1 MSELDKTKDNIGVD
15 KLDKDSR
22 EKLFKDFQKA
32 GGKVLTERE
41 LLRQRVK
48 EQLLKQK
55 QTKPSTN
62 QMPPP
67 KIQPKPQHKQKLSS
81 VEKPRPSTT
90 QKSSDILEISWIDRI
105 KVFINAYFNSTI
117 KINGYLKHRFFNDTL
132 VEVPRS
138 FTDLRIVSYLLT
150 EKDERLS
157 NLVKKSLNA
166 INPVGYE
173 VIYRLNSLPNNE
185 IFHKAE
191 SIIKVYSQTKVTVK
205 PQDIK
210 DIIKYIFKKL
220 YILYPYKDQAKVLIS
235 TALRSIQQYLPKG
248 DLQRTEKLFYKA
260 WDFLFSDY
268 FQKLKVVIDFIIG
281 KELSLT
287 SEHLIRFLEI
297 SEDDHIGYL
306 TEKFGI
312 SKVEED
318 KPKTE
323 DKSSPQKVKDEKQV
337 YLEEGV
343 EIINSIDIKKIQE
356 SIRRKNVF
364 VENNDKVF
372 ITEAILEFYDTHIH
386 PVLVTKAK
394 YSLVFDAVKTLDVKK
409 EFDDIYTGIVSIK
422 DRINEYYKV
431 IEDYR
436 NVESDV
442 MVPITKKSNL
452 LNTRS
457 IERTRISYQ
466 IRKDVSELFK
476 KIKNNLD
483 IVLKD
488 YKSGGAILTNS
499 DEIIEFKINK
509 IKDIQVE
516 KNFFEGK
523 KVIDALNDIDK
534 IINSIIFLLTD
545 GDLGGSN
552 VKLEKPIYLNINL

>member
-1 MSELDKTKDNIGVD
+1 MSELDRTKDNIGID
-15 KLDKDSR
+15 RLDKESR
-22 EKLFKDFQKA
+22 EKLFKEFQRA

-41 LLRQRVK
+41 LLRQKVK
-48 EQLLKQK
+48 EQLMKQK
-55 QTKPSTN
+55 EKNSPVKQIPT
-62 QMPPP
+62 Q
-67 KIQPKPQHKQKLSS
+67 KIQPNSQQKQKTSTIKRTNQLTTK
-81 VEKPRPSTT
+81 KP
-90 QKSSDILEISWIDRI
+90 SDDLKPSWIDKI
-105 KVFINAYFNSTI
+105 KVFTNAYLNSTI
-117 KINGYLKHRFFNDTL
+117 KINGYLKHKFFNDTL

-150 EKDERLS
+150 EKDEKLS
-157 NLVKKSLNA
+157 NVVKKSLNA

-173 VIYRLNSLPNNE
+173 IIYRLNSFPNNE

-191 SIIKVYSQTKVTVK
+191 SISKEYSQTRLTVK
-205 PQDIK
+205 PQEIK

-220 YILYPYKDQAKVLIS
+220 YILYPYKDQAKVLVS

-248 DLQRTEKLFYKA
+248 DLQRVEKLFYKS

-268 FQKLKVVIDFIIG
+268 FKKLKVVVDFIVG

-306 TEKFGI
+306 TEKVGI

-318 KPKTE
+318 KPKPE
-323 DKSSPQKVKDEKQV
+323 DKTPPQQVKDEKQV

-372 ITEAILEFYDTHIH
+372 ITEAIIEFFDTHVY
-386 PVLVTKAK
+386 PVLVSKAK
-394 YSLVFDAVKTLDVKK
+394 YNPVFDAVKTLDVKK
-409 EFDDIYTGIVSIK
+409 EFDDIYSGIVSIR

-431 IEDYR
+431 VEDYK
-436 NVESDV
+436 NVESDI
-442 MVPITKKSNL
+442 MIPITKKSSL

-457 IERTRISYQ
+457 IERTRLSYQ

-476 KIKNNLD
+476 KIKNDLD
-483 IVLKD
+483 LVLKD
-488 YKSGGAILTNS
+488 HKSGGAILTNP
-499 DEIIEFKINK
+499 DDIIEFKIDK
-509 IKDIQVE
+509 IKDIEVE
-516 KNFFEGK
+516 RNFFEGK
-523 KVIDALNDIDK
+523 KVIDALTDIDK

-552 VKLEKPIYLNINL
+552 VRLDKPIYLNINL